1 MNGFVLTN
9 GAKERSDRLVRIG
22 REKFMLIYGYG
33 TDGEN
38 GYDWRKVYTHNPT
51 VEELKVDIETLI
63 NSQTDKSI
71 LNGFIWQGKNIY
83 LSTANQMNFNAA
95 YLLSETTNGSNLPV
109 TFKVGE
115 QEGKPVYHTFE
126 TSSELALFY
135 NSLVAHINSCVK
147 KGWGEKD
154 SVDYESII
162 NSIKK

>member
-1 MNGFVLTN
+1 MVFNSFNFWLIFPFIFVLYWAIPSKFNRVRNGFLL
-9 GAKERSDRLVRIG
+9 LV
-22 REKFMLIYGYG
+22 
-33 TDGEN
+33 
-38 GYDWRKVYTHNPT
+38 
-51 VEELKVDIETLI
+51 
-63 NSQTDKSI
+63 S
-71 LNGFIWQGKNIY
+71 Y
-83 LSTANQMNFNAA
+83 LLYMNFNAA